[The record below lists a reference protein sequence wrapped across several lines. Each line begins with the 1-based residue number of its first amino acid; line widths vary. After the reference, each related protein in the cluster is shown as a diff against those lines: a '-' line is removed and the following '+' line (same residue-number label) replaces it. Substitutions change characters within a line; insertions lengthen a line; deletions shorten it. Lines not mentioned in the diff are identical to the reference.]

1 MAYRNKTYVCFD
13 ADNDFDYYQ
22 QMLDWKADDEIEF
35 NFYDAHDL
43 NNLRDDSQEETIKR
57 KLRERFNDTKL
68 LIVLVGDT
76 TKNLYKYVRWEI
88 EVALNLEIP
97 IIAVNIIDSN
107 TRIYSNYPPI
117 LRNELVINVQFH
129 PKLIQYSIDNW
140 INEHNRLKNID
151 EINNRIW
158 KEHIYQSLG
167 LN

>member
-13 ADNDFDYYQ
+13 ADNDFQYYKE
-22 QMLDWKADDEIEF
+22 MLEWKANDNIDF

-43 NNLRDDSQEETIKR
+43 NNLRDDSNEETIKR

-68 LIVLVGDT
+68 LIVLVGDV

-97 IIAVNIIDSN
+97 IIAANITDN
-107 TRIYSNYPPI
+107 QTKNHNNHPPI
-117 LRNELVINVQFH
+117 LRNELVLNVQFH
-129 PKLIQYSIDNW
+129 PILLQHSIDNW
-140 INEHNRLKNID
+140 IDEHNKLKKKE

-158 KEHIYQSLG
+158 KEHIYQNLG
-167 LN
+167 LK